1 MSENSEKIVN
11 TGLKEMYS
19 DYNKV
24 LSAFYK
30 ASPQEQE
37 VYGQLLLA
45 IDTKIKDAIN
55 TRDGKNINIKDTVI
69 RTDGAFDNKVSDVK
83 IIEHIENLYPE
94 MIGASVSLEK
104 TIKSRVVNNK
114 QLQQPV
120 DSKKNETNELPFN
133 QKNIEENG
141 EER

>member
-24 LSAFYK
+24 LSVFYK
-30 ASPQEQE
+30 ASLQEQE

-114 QLQQPV
+114 QLQQPI

-133 QKNIEENG
+133 PKNIEENG